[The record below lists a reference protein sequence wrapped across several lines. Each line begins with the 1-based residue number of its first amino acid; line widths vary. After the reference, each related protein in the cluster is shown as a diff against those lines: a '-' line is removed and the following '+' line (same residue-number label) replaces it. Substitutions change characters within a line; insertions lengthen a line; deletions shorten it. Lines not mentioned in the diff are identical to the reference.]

1 MPHFIYCGIHYAV
14 RDRREQLQEIILK
27 NMKKYGIQSSV
38 LTLMVTWRNCLM
50 TKEKVQKAYEGKLKN
65 DKNWNFYEGSIND
78 DLERFWINLQNETE
92 VKNEY
97 VKSFFTPKLTDEE
110 LKLVLEENEEHFK
123 TYYFKDDADVDAE
136 EMKKS
141 SSTSKYV
148 HGTCLR
154 HTFVLK
160 MKQTKPKIKFHIY
173 GQEKKT
179 FDA

>member
-92 VKNEY
+92 VKNED
-97 VKSFFTPKLTDEE
+97 VTSFLTPKLTDEE
-110 LKLVLEENEEHFK
+110 LKLVREENVEK
-123 TYYFKDDADVDAE
+123 KVPMIDVDAE

-141 SSTSKYV
+141 NSKSKYV
-148 HGTCLR
+148 HGSCSR
-154 HTFVLK
+154 YTFVLK
-160 MKQTKPKIKFHIY
+160 NETNQIEDKVSHI
-173 GQEKKT
+173 
-179 FDA
+179 